1 LLDHPHRDTNF
12 HPTIAPV
19 QLVSQ
24 NQLDSSFAGLD
35 RSGMPQQTSQ
45 PMPLRLRQCPVFPLF
60 SEPEMAILKPFVSVL
75 VLVCLTATNLCST
88 AVAEPPSILRI
99 FGKTP
104 AAEAVSIDPKK
115 LTEVDGP
122 WMILAHSFA
131 GADGRAE
138 AEQLAD
144 QLSKELGIPTFIHE
158 EDFDFTGKLEDKSNE
173 GRVRRY
179 ANQTRYQA
187 FAVLAGEYDS
197 VDHPQLVKDLKRIK
211 AAKPAVFSQA
221 AASPATP
228 EPETPL
234 DAVRNIQKGLLAKVG
249 KTAPGP
255 MKNAF
260 ATTNPM
266 LPQEYFLAPEV
277 DSFVMELNSEV
288 EHSLLDNPGKFTVVV
303 ATFAGLSAIDDG
315 KKDKEFVPS
324 SARMDK
330 CAIQADTMVR
340 ELREQGVEAY
350 QFHDRTSSMVTIGS
364 FDSLGT
370 NRPGGSFEYDAA
382 IRNVMATY
390 CAGNKVAQTKSG
402 PGFAPKHVA
411 SIPFDVKPTPIAVP
425 RKSKRSLYSGKF
437 GMR

>member
-1 LLDHPHRDTNF
+1 
-12 HPTIAPV
+12 
-19 QLVSQ
+19 
-24 NQLDSSFAGLD
+24 
-35 RSGMPQQTSQ
+35 
-45 PMPLRLRQCPVFPLF
+45 
-60 SEPEMAILKPFVSVL
+60 MAILKPFVSVC
-75 VLVCLTATNLCST
+75 VLLCLAVTPLCLP
-88 AVAEPPSILRI
+88 VMAEPPSILKI

-104 AAEAVSIDPKK
+104 QSQAASIDPKK

-158 EDFDFTGKLEDKSNE
+158 ENFDFTGKLEEKSNE

-211 AAKPAVFSQA
+211 ASKPAVFSQA
-221 AASPATP
+221 AATPPANSD
-228 EPETPL
+228 PETPL

-249 KTAPGP
+249 KTSPGP

-277 DSFVMELNSEV
+277 DSFVMELNSAV
-288 EHSLLDNPGKFTVVV
+288 DHSLLDNPGKFTVVV

-315 KKDKEFVPS
+315 KKDKEFIPS
-324 SARMDK
+324 SQRMDK
-330 CAIQADTMVR
+330 CAIQADTMVQ

-370 NRPGGSFEYDAA
+370 NRPGGSFEYDPA
-382 IRNVMATY
+382 IRQVMATY